1 MARRTVGSVSIA
13 VFDIDGVVAD
23 VRHRVHFVERQPK
36 NWDRFFAGASD
47 DPGLDEGIARVHEAA
62 AGHDIVWLTG
72 RPEWL
77 RPITATWLDGH
88 LLPAGRL
95 LMRPSRDYRPA
106 RFYKVSVLRTLD
118 AQDDIAGFVDDD
130 PDVIDAAR
138 AAGFPATLAT
148 WVPRGSALAEAQERE
163 GRS

>member
-1 MARRTVGSVSIA
+1 MSIA
-13 VFDIDGVVAD
+13 IFDIDGVVAD

-36 NWDRFFAGASD
+36 NWNRFFAGAED
-47 DPGLDEGIARVHEAA
+47 DSGLDEGIARVHEATA
-62 AGHDIVWLTG
+62 EHDIVWLTG

-77 RPITATWLDGH
+77 RPITAHWLSER

-95 LMRPSRDYRPA
+95 LMRPAQDYRPA
-106 RFYKVSVLRTLD
+106 RFYKVSVMRKL
-118 AQDDIAGFVDDD
+118 AAHDDIASFVDDD